1 MSAEIRESSTQ
12 EDKETIKKLVTPKYI
27 RDSCKAYY
35 ARNKDS
41 AEFKAS
47 NAARSR
53 EWRAKNKEKHNEYQ
67 KAWREK
73 QKAEKEEKQD
83 TTQ

>member
-1 MSAEIRESSTQ
+1 MLAEISLAQ
-12 EDKETIKKLVTPKYI
+12 QDKETINKLLTPKYI

-35 ARNKDS
+35 ARNKDNV
-41 AEFKAS
+41 EFKAA

-73 QKAEKEEKQD
+73 QKAEKEEK
-83 TTQ
+83 TYT